1 MMNLTDKYLLFI
13 NKTHPELT
21 ISKKEIIESGFHST
35 AIIINNTLV
44 FRFPLKKEFYD
55 EYIHEVSLLKK
66 IRKHISVPIP
76 DLKLHQTDDFVFT
89 EHTLIEGTQYSQLK
103 SPLSKQEK
111 EQLADDLALFLKEL
125 HNCPTDLPI
134 CQFSAEEY
142 GISEETIK
150 RTRALSNE
158 EKTNLLNILR
168 TFETYDLKEYNI
180 VLSHTDLNENN
191 FLLKENR
198 LVGVIDFGN
207 ACRRDLSSEFA
218 TLMKWDF
225 DLVQR
230 IAVKYEEMTGKSVDL
245 SYALLLQKIRCYGG
259 ILESEENGQSPTRYR
274 RWLERLKNI
283 HL

>member
-13 NKTHPELT
+13 NKIHPNLN

-35 AIIINNTLV
+35 AVIINDELV

-55 EYIHEVSLLKK
+55 EYIHEFNLLKK

-142 GISEETIK
+142 GVCDKKIK
-150 RTRALSNE
+150 Y
-158 EKTNLLNILR
+158 TNLLSDDEKQELLLTIKEFNS
-168 TFETYDLKEYNI
+168 YDYKEDRV

-225 DLVQR
+225 DLVQK
-230 IAVKYEEMTGKSVDL
+230 IAFRYEEITGKYVDL
-245 SYALLLQKIRCYGG
+245 AYALRLQKIRCYGG
-259 ILESEENGQSPTRYR
+259 ILETEENGQSPARYR